1 MRAAPALRLA
11 VAAVAA
17 ALLTPV
23 MASAQSPT
31 PEGTVIT
38 NTATV
43 SFTDANNNTY
53 AAVQGSV
60 NVTVG
65 FSAGIDLVASAATAT
80 PAAPSSGN
88 SLTFTV
94 QNLGNGTD
102 SVSISQTIS
111 VGSIVTVTAYVVNST
126 SYASLAALNTALSS
140 TSIAANAIL
149 AITVQYSV
157 AAGTGGQSTVLTL
170 TGASRRTPATTD
182 AAATTVSPVLSSGV
196 AVTPDGSQLLQR
208 VPSNGTNYTV
218 TFTVTN
224 SGTGT
229 DGYNLVSSNTGSAIT
244 IVSVNGVAGTTTS
257 IASVAAGASQS
268 INVIYAVGTVANGT
282 ADTLRLRAT
291 STTNGAVSDQ
301 GFADLTVVRP
311 SLTVTKAAFRDN
323 QTTAIGPS
331 DRVLP
336 GDFIQYRITVTNSG
350 GAPASAVHIDDVL
363 PATLTYH
370 SMSADA
376 AGWTFSGTGNT
387 RAADLTGTLVVGNSR
402 FFWIRAQVK

>member
-140 TSIAANAIL
+140 TSIAANATL

-301 GFADLTVVRP
+301 GFADH
-311 SLTVTKAAFRDN
+311 
-323 QTTAIGPS
+323 
-331 DRVLP
+331 
-336 GDFIQYRITVTNSG
+336 G
-350 GAPASAVHIDDVL
+350 GAPVADGDQGRVPRQPDYRHRSLRPGAPGRFHPVPHYGHQQRWGAGVGGAHRRRASRHPDVPFHVRRCCRLDVL
-363 PATLTYH
+363 GHGQHACCRPDRY
-370 SMSADA
+370 
-376 AGWTFSGTGNT
+376 TG
-387 RAADLTGTLVVGNSR
+387 GG
-402 FFWIRAQVK
+402 

>member
-323 QTTAIGPS
+323 
-331 DRVLP
+331 
-336 GDFIQYRITVTNSG
+336 
-350 GAPASAVHIDDVL
+350 
-363 PATLTYH
+363 
-370 SMSADA
+370 
-376 AGWTFSGTGNT
+376 
-387 RAADLTGTLVVGNSR
+387 
-402 FFWIRAQVK
+402 